1 MKAFYNRETKAAV
14 PMSVRYAA
22 KLLRVDKE
30 LAADCLEALSH
41 YGFIREVRRGYL
53 GANGVGIATEWRLT
67 DEKYLQRS
75 ATLDFLRWDGVLYEP
90 NSRKKPKPRPEI
102 PDRPVRIF
110 RQPRPEI
117 PDRVYENPNKSH
129 FEPVRKIQTHLKIY
143 PSSTPA
149 VWLEAGGADAP
160 TEFGI
165 GHNAGPP
172 LNSPVD
178 LPELV
183 DDWPNVNA
191 NAACA
196 GCRPAEID
204 WPAAAAASLD
214 IPTFL
219 LRGHP
224 DCVLGDS

>member
-1 MKAFYNRETKAAV
+1 MKTKSNKLRTTFAVIYTDVMRSPAWAAMKPAYRALLVEMKAFYNRETKAAV
-14 PMSVRYAA
+14 PMSVRYGA
-22 KLLRVDKE
+22 KLLGVDKE

-67 DEKYLQRS
+67 DEKYLRRS

-90 NSRKKPKPRPEI
+90 NSRKKTKPRPEI
-102 PDRPVRIF
+102 PDRVH
-110 RQPRPEI
+110 
-117 PDRVYENPNKSH
+117 ENPNKSH

-143 PSSTPA
+143 PSSTP
-149 VWLEAGGADAP
+149 VVGLEAGGADAP

-178 LPELV
+178 
-183 DDWPNVNA
+183 DDFVIPA
-191 NAACA
+191 FLRRH
-196 GCRPAEID
+196 CR
-204 WPAAAAASLD
+204 
-214 IPTFL
+214 
-219 LRGHP
+219 G
-224 DCVLGDS
+224 LG